1 MANTYGALKRVRQA
15 ERRTAFNRFAKTRL
29 RHQIRSM
36 RQALAAKQPGNLNEV
51 MAATFSLV
59 DKAAR
64 KGIIHPNKAARKTAR
79 LARAAYS
86 PGLAVARAAGLCRH
100 QRTIRVAKPA
110 GYMPPAS
117 GAWINR
123 VVVN

>member
-36 RQALAAKQPGNLNEV
+36 RRAPAAKQPGNLTEV
-51 MAATFSLV
+51 MSATFSLV

-64 KGIIHPNKAARKTAR
+64 KGYIKRGTAARYKSR
-79 LARAAYS
+79 LHTRVK
-86 PGLAVARAAGLCRH
+86 VALG
-100 QRTIRVAKPA
+100 QVQK
-110 GYMPPAS
+110 
-117 GAWINR
+117 
-123 VVVN
+123 